1 MLSTKGTLKLI
12 TPLKIDRR
20 TIDAIA
26 YILFFTY
33 LIFAAK
39 YIENIKA
46 NISIETKYTADI
58 SPEAQQAEGH
68 INVVHIMK
76 LQFRILFTGASES
89 IYITGF

>member
-1 MLSTKGTLKLI
+1 M
-12 TPLKIDRR
+12 PLKIDRR

-33 LIFAAK
+33 LIFVAQ

-46 NISIETKYTADI
+46 NTSVETKYTADI

-68 INVVHIMK
+68 INVVHVMK
-76 LQFRILFTGASES
+76 LQFLILFTGASES
-89 IYITGF
+89 IYIAGF